1 MSHLRRV
8 ETALQGQIQ
17 YRAILLVNFLAAV
30 SEDRDLLQVSMN
42 PGVQQDHY
50 QHQEYKGGRIRVAH
64 KQIRMTQTH
73 NMYANKNN
81 YTHAPA
87 DRELETRPGA
97 TADRTRCFF
106 LL

>member
-8 ETALQGQIQ
+8 GTVLQGQIQ

-30 SEDRDLLQVSMN
+30 SKDRDLLQVPMN
-42 PGVQQDHY
+42 PEAQRYHY
-50 QHQEYKGGRIRVAH
+50 QFQEYQGGTNRVAH
-64 KQIRMTQTH
+64 KQTH
-73 NMYANKNN
+73 KNGTDQN
-81 YTHAPA
+81 IYTNTKTRAPA

-97 TADRTRCFF
+97 TADHTRCFF